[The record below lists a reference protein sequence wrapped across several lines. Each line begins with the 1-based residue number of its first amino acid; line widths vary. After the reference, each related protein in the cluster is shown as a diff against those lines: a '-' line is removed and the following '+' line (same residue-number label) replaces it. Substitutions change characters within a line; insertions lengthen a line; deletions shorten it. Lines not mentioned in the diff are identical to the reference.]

1 MQADNQVVSVLPTLF
16 QEGKVADV
24 EEVKGSGHINY
35 SVALLGTLTKD
46 TNMEDVTDS
55 WLPCSWRTRGVSV
68 WSAGTGRVPSTE
80 IWPLLLCSSRRKPR
94 GQPGFDS
101 STIVSLKLFQM
112 GHVASPGPSQ
122 IFIFSPRS
130 VQYVMTI
137 NNL

>member
-1 MQADNQVVSVLPTLF
+1 MQTNDQIVSVIPAFL

-35 SVALLGTLTKD
+35 SVALFGTLTKG
-46 TNMEDVTDS
+46 TNLKDIRDS

-80 IWPLLLCSSRRKPR
+80 IWPLLLCSSRRRPH
-94 GQPGFDS
+94 GQPGFHS
-101 STIVSLKLFQM
+101 WTIVSLKLFQM

-122 IFIFSPRS
+122 IFIFSPS
-130 VQYVMTI
+130 PVQYVMTI